1 MALDSAEGQW
11 SIGFQPVSPN
21 SDRKEEKSHGALGW
35 GIKLSGE
42 VKREAPAQTELALP
56 EPLKGQGRLRLR
68 SKARTPH
75 LLRAKLFRAPTLQVP
90 VFDHLSVLP
99 LPEVFGRQRFR

>member
-42 VKREAPAQTELALP
+42 VKREAPAQTEL
-56 EPLKGQGRLRLR
+56 R
-68 SKARTPH
+68 
-75 LLRAKLFRAPTLQVP
+75 PT
-90 VFDHLSVLP
+90 
-99 LPEVFGRQRFR
+99 